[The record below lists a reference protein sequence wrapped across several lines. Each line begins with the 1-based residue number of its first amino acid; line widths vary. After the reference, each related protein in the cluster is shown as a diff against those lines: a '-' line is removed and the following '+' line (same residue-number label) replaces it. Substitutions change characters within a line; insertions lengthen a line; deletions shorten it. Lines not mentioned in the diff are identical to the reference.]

1 MNSKSFFSNKQQ
13 QQIVAA
19 IAHAEKNTSG
29 EIRLHLVNSCKTDPK
44 QEAIFVFEKL
54 GMTATELRNGVLIY
68 LAVKD
73 KKFAIIGDKGIN
85 EVVPTDFWD
94 SIRDKMIEEFKKGD
108 YLSGISKGIHAV
120 GDKLKTHFPYA
131 DDDTNELSN
140 EISFE

>member
-1 MNSKSFFSNKQQ
+1 MNSKSFFNNKQQ

-44 QEAIFVFEKL
+44 QEAIAVFEKL

-85 EVVPTDFWD
+85 EVVPADFWD
-94 SIRDKMIEEFKKGD
+94 SIRDKMIEEFKNGG
-108 YLSGISKGIHAV
+108 YLAGIAKGIHAV
-120 GDKLKTHFPYA
+120 GDKLKTHFPFA
-131 DDDTNELSN
+131 ADDTNELSN